1 MRGPKAMLR
10 PVGRGLRWLI
20 RLPVRAYRSVVA
32 WYRDRPR
39 LATRVLGGAAV
50 ALGVLAVLFTVLHV
64 QNLRTDAAR
73 TEARAVAEEVVPR
86 LLSYDHAN
94 IAEEVD
100 ARAQEVGGRFK
111 EDYLSLV
118 RDIVIPASDREQL
131 VTQTSTAAVGASENA
146 APGRVQLMMFLNQT
160 STRAGQE
167 EPTLSG
173 SRVQVTMEQEGD
185 RWLVSGL
192 DPV

>member
-10 PVGRGLRWLI
+10 PVGRGLRWLGG
-20 RLPVRAYRSVVA
+20 LPVRAVRAVVA

-39 LATRVLGGAAV
+39 LATRVLAGGALAF
-50 ALGVLAVLFTVLHV
+50 AVLAVLFTVLSV
-64 QNLRTDAAR
+64 QNMRTDSAR
-73 TEARAVAEEVVPR
+73 TEARAVAEEVVPG
-86 LLSYDHAN
+86 LLSYDHQS
-94 IAEEVD
+94 IADEVD
-100 ARAQEVGGRFK
+100 GRAEQVGGTFR

-131 VTQTSTAAVGASENA
+131 VTQTSTAAVGAMQEA
-146 APGRVQLMMFLNQT
+146 GPGRVQLMMFLNQT

-167 EPTLSG
+167 EPSLSG
-173 SRVQVTMEQEGD
+173 SRVRVTMEQDGD
-185 RWLVSGL
+185 RWLVSAL

>member
-20 RLPVRAYRSVVA
+20 RLPVRAYRAVVA

>member
-10 PVGRGLRWLI
+10 PVGRGLTWLVM
-20 RLPVRAYRSVVA
+20 LPVRAYRAVVA

-39 LATRVLGGAAV
+39 LATRVLGVAAV

-86 LLSYDHAN
+86 LLSYDHTN